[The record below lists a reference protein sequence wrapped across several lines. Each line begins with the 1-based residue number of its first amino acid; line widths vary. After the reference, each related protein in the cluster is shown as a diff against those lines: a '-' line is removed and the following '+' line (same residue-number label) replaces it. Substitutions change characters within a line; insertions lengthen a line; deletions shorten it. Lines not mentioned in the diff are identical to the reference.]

1 MESPFAVLGI
11 DPDADESAVKQA
23 YRERVKE
30 AHPDHGGSVEEF
42 RAVRTAY
49 ERIKDGS
56 WEENGVR
63 AVDEAR
69 PASSSQK
76 TGSAQET
83 GTAQGTG
90 DNPRA
95 GGQRA
100 AGGQREAGGP
110 SGTRHRDGRSPS
122 DAASQGPAGSD
133 ASDLYS
139 QVTYL
144 NYDVL
149 TDYDWETTDEDLFE
163 KAADADLDAAD
174 YGEFRADRS
183 QSLLEAAEDEGFE
196 WPFACRGGAC
206 ANCAI
211 LLYEGELAMPGN
223 HVLPTDMMER
233 DIRLSCNGTPVSD
246 ELKVVYN
253 VKHIPELEDLLLP
266 PQPFER
272 AYSDD

>member
-1 MESPFAVLGI
+1 LGI

-56 WEENGVR
+56 WEENGAR
-63 AVDEAR
+63 AVDETR

-100 AGGQREAGGP
+100 AGGP
-110 SGTRHRDGRSPS
+110 SGTRHRDGRSRS

-133 ASDLYS
+133 ARDLYS

-211 LLYEGELAMPGN
+211 LLHEGELAMPGN